1 MLDSIANKIK
11 DKIPVI
17 RAKLTDFINNMIPDK
32 DIEKTSIL
40 FFIIIS
46 FCVIAI
52 IWGLIA
58 RIDSVVRAQG
68 TVVPASKIQVV
79 QSVYGGVL
87 EEISAKLGD
96 TVEKGDIL
104 FLINEEVAKAEFL
117 SNETF
122 YESTLLEVETREK
135 KVSLIEDLVLQGA
148 ESEMRLLDEKLQLVD
163 AQRRLAQASSKRQ
176 ALKLTKEQSIIRSP
190 VNGIISA
197 VDVTTEGQVIDSG
210 QILANVVPEGDKL
223 IIEAQVQAQD
233 ISFVSIGQKA
243 KLSLSAFDPGVYGS
257 FEGVVKEVSASSRV
271 YSEDQPPT
279 YSAIIEITDERAEE
293 INIQAGMTVDASI
306 IGQKRSVIGY
316 VFTPVSKLKRTAF
329 REK

>member
-1 MLDSIANKIK
+1 MLDSITNKIK

-87 EEISAKLGD
+87 EKISAKLGD

-117 SNETF
+117 SNEKF

-243 KLSLSAFDPGVYGS
+243 KISLSAFDPGVYGS
-257 FEGVVKEVSASSRV
+257 FEGIVKEVSASSRI

-279 YSAIIEITDERAEE
+279 YSTLIEITDERAEE

>member
-104 FLINEEVAKAEFL
+104 FLINEEVAKAEF
-117 SNETF
+117 
-122 YESTLLEVETREK
+122 
-135 KVSLIEDLVLQGA
+135 
-148 ESEMRLLDEKLQLVD
+148 
-163 AQRRLAQASSKRQ
+163 
-176 ALKLTKEQSIIRSP
+176 
-190 VNGIISA
+190 
-197 VDVTTEGQVIDSG
+197 
-210 QILANVVPEGDKL
+210 
-223 IIEAQVQAQD
+223 
-233 ISFVSIGQKA
+233 
-243 KLSLSAFDPGVYGS
+243 
-257 FEGVVKEVSASSRV
+257 
-271 YSEDQPPT
+271 
-279 YSAIIEITDERAEE
+279 
-293 INIQAGMTVDASI
+293 
-306 IGQKRSVIGY
+306 
-316 VFTPVSKLKRTAF
+316 
-329 REK
+329 